1 MYSTGKSWEIKL
13 LLQFIHE
20 HLEIVCV
27 KYVENHNIMGKLLK

>member
-27 KYVENHNIMGKLLK
+27 KYVENLIISWGNC